1 MTTLVTPEGTVHV
14 WSAPVYVNVEYWPE
28 CSKTTQPSP
37 PNVAPDIAADWPP
50 TPTPTGH
57 VDACDT
63 TASTPVPSNDD
74 ATGTNITTA
83 TGTPRRNASALLRRC
98 RAPSIIQEKST
109 EREKEKFSVFPKAI
123 YSVLVIALR
132 QVALV
137 ARDLDAAIADVKRHL
152 DVDVCFRDPG
162 VAEFGLH
169 NALFRIGNQFL
180 EIVSPV
186 TDGTTAGRLLEKL
199 GGDCGYM
206 AIFEVDDLDA
216 RMTRLAS
223 LGVRTVWQGDFRQI
237 RGRHLHPKDTG
248 GTLVSID
255 QPHQP
260 GEWHWAGPNWREA
273 TPSSIASA
281 ITSITLGSPDPEGL
295 RSRWRHLKINVSAA
309 YVPHAAGD
317 RLAGVT
323 LAAATRTSCGS
334 SFRLC
339 GVDFTLE

>member
-1 MTTLVTPEGTVHV
+1 MTTLVTPAGTVHV

-37 PNVAPDIAADWPP
+37 PTVAPDVAAGWPP

-63 TASTPVPSNDD
+63 TASTPVSSNDD

-98 RAPSIIQEKST
+98 RAPSIIDKKST
-109 EREKEKFSVFPKAI
+109 EREKEKFSVFLKAI

-186 TDGTTAGRLLEKL
+186 TDGTTAGRLLEKM

-216 RMTRLAS
+216 RMTHLSS

-260 GEWHWAGPNWREA
+260 GEWHWAGPNWRDRKPSGVA
-273 TPSSIASA
+273 TGLVA
-281 ITSITLGSPDPEGL
+281 ITLSSPDP
-295 RSRWRHLKINVSAA
+295 
-309 YVPHAAGD
+309 D
-317 RLAGVT
+317 RLRRRWSELDFDVHVNYLKNGHAENLRGVT
-323 LAAATRTSCGS
+323 ARATRAADRGRT
-334 SFRLC
+334 FTIC
-339 GVDFTLE
+339 GVEFTLS

>member
-37 PNVAPDIAADWPP
+37 PAVAPDIAADWPP

-63 TASTPVPSNDD
+63 TASTPVSSNDD
-74 ATGTNITTA
+74 ATGTSITTA

-98 RAPSIIQEKST
+98 RAPSIIEKKST
-109 EREKEKFSVFPKAI
+109 EREKEKFSVFLKAI

-186 TDGTTAGRLLEKL
+186 TDGTTAGRLLEKM

-273 TPSSIASA
+273 MPSTIASA
-281 ITSITLGSPDPEGL
+281 ITSITLDSPDPEGL
-295 RSRWRHLKINVSAA
+295 RSRWRHLGIDVSAA